1 MGGDCF
7 KVDRGSLDRYL
18 KHIAGAENSLEIVY
32 LLKPIFLGRSLVPHF
47 MYNDE

>member
-7 KVDRGSLDRYL
+7 KVDRGSLGCYL
-18 KHIAGAENSLEIVY
+18 KHIAGAENFLEILY
-32 LLKPIFLGRSLVPHF
+32 LLKPTFGSRSLVPHF